1 MATIKEFSEIGDLAG
16 VKNYILVKNNGS
28 VVTARI
34 PEPDRIA
41 RIVLRC
47 GRNSDAI
54 GNPRFSYLLLTRENE
69 EDFIIFPVGNYYLGV
84 IKDKEIDNP
93 ALVKRV
99 LEFIE
104 NLPGKRASAS
114 SPEISKP

>member
-1 MATIKEFSEIGDLAG
+1 MATIKEFSAIGDLPG

-28 VVTARI
+28 VAAAGMA
-34 PEPDRIA
+34 EAERIA

-54 GNPRFSYLLLTRENE
+54 GAPRFSYLVLTRENRE
-69 EDFIIFPVGNYYLGV
+69 NFIVFPVGNYYLGV
-84 IKDKEIDNP
+84 IKEREVDDP
-93 ALVKRV
+93 ALIKSV

-104 NLPGKRASAS
+104 NLPGKRASAP
-114 SPEISKP
+114 SPGKSKP